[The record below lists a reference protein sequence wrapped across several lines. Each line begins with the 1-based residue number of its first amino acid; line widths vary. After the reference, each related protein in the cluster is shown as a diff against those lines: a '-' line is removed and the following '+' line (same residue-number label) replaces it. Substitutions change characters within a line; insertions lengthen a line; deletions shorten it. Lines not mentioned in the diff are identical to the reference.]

1 MTTSPAPGA
10 PRRTIRAIPLP
21 GPCENHLNGHRV
33 HWVQERA
40 SRRKGPGQPHTV
52 TDVADDGTITFA
64 DGSTCWHHEPHRL
77 RITLANADSQ
87 AELCALGVL
96 RVQDARDPM
105 ASYCFSVDSAASPC
119 LLPRSIPGESIAAET
134 ARCGGATRDLK
145 ELRAA
150 SGRPRGTA
158 GATGVWG
165 VSKDERAT
173 RRRPKGP

>member
-1 MTTSPAPGA
+1 MTTSPASGA

-77 RITLANADSQ
+77 RIALANVDSQ

-96 RVQDARDPM
+96 RVVVPALVHAIEQ
-105 ASYCFSVDSAASPC
+105 VHV
-119 LLPRSIPGESIAAET
+119 G
-134 ARCGGATRDLK
+134 
-145 ELRAA
+145 
-150 SGRPRGTA
+150 PRGTRGPAARGDRVYRSRADGDLPA
-158 GATGVWG
+158 GGPRVP
-165 VSKDERAT
+165 E
-173 RRRPKGP
+173 RRRVTTGARTRGGG